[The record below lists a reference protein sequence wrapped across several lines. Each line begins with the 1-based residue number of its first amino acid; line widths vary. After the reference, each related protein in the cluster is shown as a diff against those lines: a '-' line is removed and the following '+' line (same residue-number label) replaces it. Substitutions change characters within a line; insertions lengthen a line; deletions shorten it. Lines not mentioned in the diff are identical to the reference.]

1 MSFAPIVRG
10 SFYQN
15 PSLQYGPMI
24 PGQDRNAPIPG
35 WGMNPYWAGPPRV
48 GVGAFGAD
56 IVGYDCNSRGMCG
69 IAPNCVPCGESKKL
83 PTVAVVAIGAAVVG
97 LIGFAIYAN
106 FKVAS
111 KIAEKEGSA
120 GLLKYELGTA
130 AIGAGA
136 RAVDRLMDGDRYRRN
151 RRRVRRRRRHNDE

>member
-1 MSFAPIVRG
+1 MSLAFKQSG
-10 SFYQN
+10 SYYQN

-35 WGMNPYWAGPPRV
+35 WGMNPYWAGPPMV
-48 GVGAFGAD
+48 GVGAFGA
-56 IVGYDCNSRGMCG
+56 
-69 IAPNCVPCGESKKL
+69 GETKPL
-83 PTVAVVAIGAAVVG
+83 PTGAVIAIGAAVVG

-106 FKVAS
+106 YKVAS

-136 RAVDRLMDGDRYRRN
+136 RAVDRLIDGDRYNRN
-151 RRRVRRRRRHNDE
+151 RRRSRRRRRRHSDD

>member
-48 GVGAFGAD
+48 GVGADPGQTNQLSTGA
-56 IVGYDCNSRGMCG
+56 
-69 IAPNCVPCGESKKL
+69 A
-83 PTVAVVAIGAAVVG
+83 VAIGLAVFG

-136 RAVDRLMDGDRYRRN
+136 RAVDRLMDGGYRRN
-151 RRRVRRRRRHNDE
+151 RRRVRRRRRHHDDD